1 MAITKADIWR
11 IADELDGEG
20 INPTLAAVR
29 KRLGSGS
36 FTTISDAMSDWKA
49 RKQATPTLAPENAP
63 TAVLDA
69 LTEVAGSIWGIAI
82 AAAEKRLEDERQR
95 LADEHEEITARAS
108 EAAELADSLTQE
120 NEALQTKLAGYDEL
134 RRERDRFEDQFNDL
148 KKRSGDE
155 LMRTME
161 RIKKHDADATEA
173 RKEARAAIEEAA
185 TLRGQVEAY
194 KEQLAALQAASVR
207 GKAAKD

>member
-20 INPTLAAVR
+20 IKPTLAAVR

-49 RKQATPTLAPENAP
+49 QKQATPALAPENAP

-69 LTEVAGSIWGIAI
+69 LTAVAGNVWGLAL
-82 AAAEKRLEDERQR
+82 AAAEKRLDDERQR
-95 LADEHEEITARAS
+95 LAEEHEAITARAS

-120 NEALQTKLAGYDEL
+120 NEALQAKLAGYDEL
-134 RRERDRFEDQFNDL
+134 RRERDRFEDQYNDL
-148 KKRSGDE
+148 KKRSADE

-161 RIKKHDADATEA
+161 RIKRHDSDATEA

-185 TLRGQVEAY
+185 KLRGQIEAY
-194 KEQLAALQAASVR
+194 KDQLAAMQATPTR